1 MPKNIKKEVV
11 GNTPKKAT
19 AQRTQIKEEVVE
31 ESPGM
36 PTSSEPNTV
45 SALPPI
51 WQHPVNY
58 GMNSLYNGFPTPPL
72 MHPNE
77 GFYNFSTAGECST
90 SPRFAPYSRTPGR
103 PAVKAEESPLL
114 LQLLQETESPNS
126 NPTGSKKT
134 RKPRVSK
141 KEMEEKIRIV
151 DEVYWRT
158 YNDFMFQNFYSLQ
171 PSFNSPTH
179 GSNGFLGEPYT
190 PTKFDILHL
199 MNFENFIF
207 RVSSAFMAGFN
218 ESFDS
223 QCQFNDGEAS
233 QQMDQNAWGSYYP
246 QSEAGV
252 QNWGYSAN
260 WDFPNPYPQEQAFN
274 FQQYPFNFE
283 GVYGEMTPAD
293 SYQMPTIETSSQ
305 YHHLPLDT
313 AAPTAPNPIQSEKKP
328 ETKSIATMLSP
339 LNLTPGPHTPRPK
352 RLSKQE
358 KEVLKAFIL
367 PEDYHKKLHLA
378 RKDIKE
384 RLERCGQCD
393 FLDHQILNLFRKMK
407 REAARPKPNGPK

>member
-19 AQRTQIKEEVVE
+19 DRRSQIKEEVVE

-36 PTSSEPNTV
+36 PNSSEPNSV
-45 SALPPI
+45 STLPSV

-58 GMNSLYNGFPTPPL
+58 EMNSLYNGFPTPPL

-77 GFYNFSTAGECST
+77 GFYNFSTTGECST

-103 PAVKAEESPLL
+103 PEVRTEESPLL

-190 PTKFDILHL
+190 PTILITRTTTFNLYSKAQKAILVSFRNQMDRHLNVSFPHPSSNSSHILLAKKTHYRTLPLFPTFEFQKFHYLL
-199 MNFENFIF
+199 FS
-207 RVSSAFMAGFN
+207 RVSL
-218 ESFDS
+218 
-223 QCQFNDGEAS
+223 C
-233 QQMDQNAWGSYYP
+233 
-246 QSEAGV
+246 
-252 QNWGYSAN
+252 
-260 WDFPNPYPQEQAFN
+260 
-274 FQQYPFNFE
+274 
-283 GVYGEMTPAD
+283 
-293 SYQMPTIETSSQ
+293 
-305 YHHLPLDT
+305 
-313 AAPTAPNPIQSEKKP
+313 
-328 ETKSIATMLSP
+328 
-339 LNLTPGPHTPRPK
+339 
-352 RLSKQE
+352 
-358 KEVLKAFIL
+358 
-367 PEDYHKKLHLA
+367 
-378 RKDIKE
+378 
-384 RLERCGQCD
+384 
-393 FLDHQILNLFRKMK
+393 
-407 REAARPKPNGPK
+407 